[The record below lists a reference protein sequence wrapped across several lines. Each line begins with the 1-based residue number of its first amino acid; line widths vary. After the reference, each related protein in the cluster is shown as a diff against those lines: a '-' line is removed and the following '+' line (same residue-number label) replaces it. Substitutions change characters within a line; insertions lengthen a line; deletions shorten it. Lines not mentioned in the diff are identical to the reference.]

1 MKKINSLAFILVL
14 MLALFSQISSAKAI
28 SDDNVKQYL
37 ALSGID
43 SALDGIPAQMNAMGQ
58 QMQITVKDPAQAQ
71 RVVDLLLNAWQID
84 EVKLIVAEHVKENFS
99 TAEMKSLLTWLN
111 SDLARKIKSAEEKA
125 SAANFNQEFMTYMAQ
140 LQTTPPTTARVQ
152 VIRNFIDT
160 THIVDHSLNIVM
172 SVAQGTM
179 EGLNAANPEQAVSDE
194 QIRTQLSQM
203 QIMMRPALEQ
213 QLVMV
218 SYYIYQQLTEQEI
231 VQYTKFY
238 QQPLGQ
244 KELDIMYD
252 GIGQALNYWSTSA
265 FANIAAE
272 FTE

>member
-1 MKKINSLAFILVL
+1 MKKINSLTFILVL

-71 RVVDLLLNAWQID
+71 RVVDLLLNAWQIE
-84 EVKLIVAEHVKENFS
+84 EVRQIVAEHVKENFS
-99 TAEMKSLLTWLN
+99 TAEMKSLLTWLK
-111 SDLARKIKSAEEKA
+111 SDLARRIKAAEAKA
-125 SAANFNQEFMTYMAQ
+125 AAPNFNQEFMAYVAQ

-152 VIRNFIDT
+152 AIRRFIDT

-203 QIMMRPALEQ
+203 QITMRPALEQ
-213 QLVMV
+213 QMVMV

-231 VQYTKFY
+231 EQYSKFY

-252 GIGQALNYWSTSA
+252 GIGQALNYWSINA

>member
-1 MKKINSLAFILVL
+1 MKKINSLAFILVV

-84 EVKLIVAEHVKENFS
+84 EVRLIVAEHVKENFS
-99 TAEMKSLLTWLN
+99 TVEMKSLLTWLN

-125 SAANFNQEFMTYMAQ
+125 AAANFNQEFMTYMAQ

-152 VIRNFIDT
+152 VIREFIDT

-194 QIRTQLSQM
+194 QMRTQLSQM

>member
-1 MKKINSLAFILVL
+1 MKKINSLAFILVV

-43 SALDGIPAQMNAMGQ
+43 SALDGIPAQMSAMGQ

-71 RVVDLLLNAWQID
+71 RAVDLLLNAWQIE
-84 EVKLIVAEHVKENFS
+84 EVRLIVAEHVKENFS

-125 SAANFNQEFMTYMAQ
+125 AAANFNQEFMAYMAQ

-179 EGLNAANPEQAVSDE
+179 EGLNAANPEQAVGDE
-194 QIRTQLSQM
+194 QIQTQLSQM

-213 QLVMV
+213 QIVMV

-252 GIGQALNYWSTSA
+252 GISQALNYWSTNA
-265 FANIAAE
+265 FENIAAE

>member
-1 MKKINSLAFILVL
+1 MKKINSLAFILVV

-43 SALDGIPAQMNAMGQ
+43 SALDGIPAQMSAMGQ

-71 RVVDLLLNAWQID
+71 RAVDLLLNAWQIE
-84 EVKLIVAEHVKENFS
+84 EVRLIVAEHVKENFS

-125 SAANFNQEFMTYMAQ
+125 AAANFNQELMAYMAQ

-152 VIRNFIDT
+152 VIRDFIDT

-194 QIRTQLSQM
+194 QIQTQLSQM

-213 QLVMV
+213 QMVMV

-252 GIGQALNYWSTSA
+252 GIGQALNYWSTNA
-265 FANIAAE
+265 FENIAAE